1 MVPFHSCI
9 YVTWEAVRREEIL
22 KPSYL
27 GEHNFYGMQL
37 TTLDIMLTIFSLVI
51 FLWLIDDINHHIY
64 LFVTLQVTLQL
75 TSSTKSSPKNGKFFC
90 LKQTVKIKVIDSSS
104 SENKLYWT
112 FVVYSMASY
121 FALISDKHKIKT
133 ARKERIPLQIAHINV
148 VLRRKFYIFLT
159 IWVVFTFPGCLNSQ
173 LSNTIS

>member
-9 YVTWEAVRREEIL
+9 YVTWEVVRREEIL

-27 GEHNFYGMQL
+27 GDYNFYGMQL
-37 TTLDIMLTIFSLVI
+37 TTLDMMLTIFSLVI
-51 FLWLIDDINHHIY
+51 SLWLTDEINHHTY
-64 LFVTLQVTLQL
+64 LFATLQVTLQL

-104 SENKLYWT
+104 FKNKLYWT
-112 FVVYSMASY
+112 YSMASY
-121 FALISDKHKIKT
+121 LALISDKHKIKT

-148 VLRRKFYIFLT
+148 VLRRKFYTFLI